1 MRPVSHEAGDDIC
14 DRSHAAAMHGPPGRG
29 SCERECYTASLYHL
43 WQSRWPP
50 PAKIEGLPAAA
61 FLTRKLM
68 QNFEDPYPQ
77 GGAKKSG
84 RANQNGLFFPLQP
97 WL

>member
-1 MRPVSHEAGDDIC
+1 ML
-14 DRSHAAAMHGPPGRG
+14 HGVALPSVAVEVATPGPKSRG
-29 SCERECYTASLYHL
+29 Y
-43 WQSRWPP
+43 
-50 PAKIEGLPAAA
+50 PAAA